1 MVVFSDCAECKNLI
15 DDERRDKCMCK
26 AFPEGIPSEWFLKGN
41 PKEVKECSNGIGF
54 EPDESEEEANK
65 GKK

>member
-1 MVVFSDCAECKNLI
+1 MVVISDCTDCKNLGNY
-15 DDERRDKCMCK
+15 EEGKGMPCQ
-26 AFPEGIPSEWFLKGN
+26 AFPEGIPSEWFLKWN

-54 EPDESEEEANK
+54 EPYKGEEEANK